1 MTSLTYA
8 SLETKEQMLPVG
20 HSNDINSNAFR
31 RKLPE
36 TVQLVNWNRNSR
48 GWCNHRDGPILGKHP
63 GITVPFNK
71 CDSILLSI
79 FLNHSTDDKVTAKFC
94 KQYKMPKLLSKDD
107 VDIDDRMRNKM
118 PIGAHQQW
126 ISPHIHTLHW
136 NKRPWELSRNFK
148 DMAGTKFP
156 TFIIVLTPC
165 VKGRLMSEQ
174 SVRTCAFEI
183 GSKEQPNKSKF
194 ERGNM
199 LTTTKRRTPETEQA
213 HETLRIVQADL
224 LRLRDEIKI
233 QEEINV
239 EYQTRISF
247 GLAIVRSDPTTRGLA
262 TKIEHHLSR
271 MARIFSKH

>member
-1 MTSLTYA
+1 MLRKEYESLT
-8 SLETKEQMLPVG
+8 TKKQMLTIC
-20 HSNDINSNAFR
+20 HLNDLNSNEFR

-36 TVQLVNWNRNSR
+36 TAQLINWNRNSR

-63 GITVPFNK
+63 GITVPFNNCEK
-71 CDSILLSI
+71 VLLSI
-79 FLNHSTDDKVTAKFC
+79 FLNHATDEKVTAKFC
-94 KQYKMPKLLSKDD
+94 KQYKMPRLLSKDD
-107 VDIDDRMRNKM
+107 IDIDDRTRNKM

-126 ISPHIHTLHW
+126 VSPHVHTLHW
-136 NKRPWELSRNFK
+136 KKRPWELSRNFK

-165 VKGRLMSEQ
+165 VNGLLMYEQ

-183 GSKEQPNKSKF
+183 GSKDQPNISNF
-194 ERGNM
+194 ERGNR

-213 HETLRIVQADL
+213 HEKLRAIQADI
-224 LRLRDEIKI
+224 LRLRDEIKV
-233 QEEINV
+233 QEGIND

-247 GLAIVRSDPTTRGLA
+247 GLAIVQSDAAATQLA
-262 TKIEHHLSR
+262 TKIENHLNR